1 MFTFK
6 YCSLTFKILRNLS
19 TQFIKTRVAFCHR
32 IIVDVTLS
40 KIILQ
45 KTLCQTLIITDQYD
59 TFINLNRINNTIK
72 NTGLTPESFDIY
84 CALRQMS
91 LPSAIIFS
99 AKSFLIGTQKID
111 VPRRTTVSITS
122 PADNPIL

>member
-32 IIVDVTLS
+32 IIIDVTLS

-45 KTLCQTLIITDQYD
+45 KTLCQILIITDQYD

-72 NTGLTPESFDIY
+72 NTGLTP
-84 CALRQMS
+84 
-91 LPSAIIFS
+91 
-99 AKSFLIGTQKID
+99 
-111 VPRRTTVSITS
+111 
-122 PADNPIL
+122 